1 MPTFLKRWGVWPPP
15 SYANA
20 IGYIPLIK
28 ASSAFLGDNTLKVVF
43 IDVFDYMQI
52 HYCLKIINFSR
63 TWIPSY
69 HGQSLCRPGHHQ
81 TWRMLKQVWR
91 LATSQPIDVAEG
103 IPPSSSITEKYRAL
117 EVCK

>member
-1 MPTFLKRWGVWPPP
+1 MDYAHFSEKMAGGLGSPT
-15 SYANA
+15 SYASA
-20 IGYIPLIK
+20 IGYIPLIE

-69 HGQSLCRPGHHQ
+69 HGQSLCCPGHHQ
-81 TWRMLKQVWR
+81 TWRMLKQVQR
-91 LATSQPIDVAEG
+91 LQTN
-103 IPPSSSITEKYRAL
+103 R
-117 EVCK
+117 